1 MSVRALQA
9 AVVGAA
15 VFGGVAAV
23 NDVGSAGIARLV
35 ISGAALAAAASFD
48 LSERR
53 IPNRLTM
60 PAALALLVLWLIT
73 GAKLG
78 LIAAGLLVA
87 AVLLAIGLI
96 KPHAI
101 GMGDAKLALV
111 VALGLTDKALIALA
125 SGILLAAMVAAP
137 GLRHGE
143 QAARRSTLPL
153 GPFVA
158 VGALIALVA

>member
-9 AVVGAA
+9 AAVGAA

-23 NDVGSAGIARLV
+23 NDVGSAGIVRLA

-53 IPNRLTM
+53 IPNRLTV
-60 PAALALLVLWLIT
+60 PAALALLGLWLMT
-73 GAKLG
+73 GAKPG
-78 LIAAGLLVA
+78 RIAAGLLVA
-87 AVLLAIGLI
+87 ASLLAIGLI
-96 KPHAI
+96 KPYAI

-125 SGILLAAMVAAP
+125 SGILLAAIVAAP
-137 GLRHGE
+137 RLRHGE
-143 QAARRSTLPL
+143 QARKSSLPL

-158 VGALIALVA
+158 FGALIALLA

>member
-9 AVVGAA
+9 AAVGAA

-23 NDVGSAGIARLV
+23 NDVGSAGIARLA

-53 IPNRLTM
+53 IPNRLTV
-60 PAALALLVLWLIT
+60 PAALQLLVLWLIT
-73 GAKLG
+73 GAKPG
-78 LIAAGLLVA
+78 RIAAGLLVA
-87 AVLLAIGLI
+87 AALLAIGLI
-96 KPHAI
+96 KPQAI

-111 VALGLTDKALIALA
+111 VALGMTDKAFIAFA
-125 SGILLAAMVAAP
+125 SGMLLAAIFAASR
-137 GLRHGE
+137 LHHGE
-143 QAARRSTLPL
+143 QARKSTLPL

-158 VGALIALVA
+158 FGALIALLA

>member
-9 AVVGAA
+9 AAVGAA

-23 NDVGSAGIARLV
+23 NDAGSAGIARLA

-53 IPNRLTM
+53 IPNRLTV
-60 PAALALLVLWLIT
+60 PAALVLLVLWAIT
-73 GAKLG
+73 GAKPG
-78 LIAAGLLVA
+78 RIAAGLLVA
-87 AVLLAIGLI
+87 AALLAIGLI
-96 KPHAI
+96 KPQAI

-111 VALGLTDKALIALA
+111 VALGLADKALIALA
-125 SGILLAAMVAAP
+125 SGMLLAAIFAAP
-137 GLRHGE
+137 RLRHGE
-143 QAARRSTLPL
+143 QARKSTLPL

-158 VGALIALVA
+158 FGALIALLA

>member
-9 AVVGAA
+9 AAVGAA
-15 VFGGVAAV
+15 VFGGLAAV
-23 NDVGSAGIARLV
+23 NDAGDAGTARLV
-35 ISGAALAAAASFD
+35 ISGAALGAAASFD

-73 GAKLG
+73 GAQPG
-78 LIAAGLLVA
+78 RIAAGVVVA
-87 AVLLAIGLI
+87 AALLAIGLI

-101 GMGDAKLALV
+101 GMGDGKLALV

-125 SGILLAAMVAAP
+125 SGMLLAAIFAAP
-137 GLRHGE
+137 RLRHGE
-143 QAARRSTLPL
+143 QARKSTLPI

-158 VGALIALVA
+158 FGALIALLA

>member
-9 AVVGAA
+9 AAVGAA
-15 VFGGVAAV
+15 VFGGIAAV
-23 NDVGSAGIARLV
+23 NDAGSAGIARLA

-53 IPNRLTM
+53 IPNRLTV

-73 GAKLG
+73 GAKPG
-78 LIAAGLLVA
+78 RIAAGLVVA
-87 AVLLAIGLI
+87 AALLAIGLI
-96 KPHAI
+96 KPQAI

-111 VALGLTDKALIALA
+111 VALGLMDKALIALA
-125 SGILLAAMVAAP
+125 LGMLFAAIVAAP
-137 GLRHGE
+137 RLRQGE
-143 QAARRSTLPL
+143 QARKSTLPL

-158 VGALIALVA
+158 FGALIALLA

>member
-9 AVVGAA
+9 AAVGAA

-35 ISGAALAAAASFD
+35 ISGAALGAAASFD

-60 PAALALLVLWLIT
+60 PAALALLVLWLMT
-73 GAKLG
+73 GAKPG
-78 LIAAGLLVA
+78 RIAAGVVVA
-87 AVLLAIGLI
+87 AALLAIGLI

-101 GMGDAKLALV
+101 GMGDGKLALV
-111 VALGLTDKALIALA
+111 VALGLTDKALVALA
-125 SGILLAAMVAAP
+125 SGMLLAAIFAAA
-137 GLRHGE
+137 LRLRQGG
-143 QAARRSTLPL
+143 QARKSTLPL

-158 VGALIALVA
+158 FGALVALLA

>member
-9 AVVGAA
+9 AAVGAA

-35 ISGAALAAAASFD
+35 ISGAALGAATSFD

-73 GAKLG
+73 GAKPG
-78 LIAAGLLVA
+78 RIAAGLLVA
-87 AVLLAIGLI
+87 GALLVIGLI

-101 GMGDAKLALV
+101 GMGDGKLALV
-111 VALGLTDKALIALA
+111 VAFGLTDKALIALA
-125 SGILLAAMVAAP
+125 SGMLLAAIFAAA
-137 GLRHGE
+137 LRLRQGG
-143 QAARRSTLPL
+143 QARKSTLPL

-158 VGALIALVA
+158 FGALVALLA

>member
-9 AVVGAA
+9 AAVGAA
-15 VFGGVAAV
+15 GFGGIAAV
-23 NDVGSAGIARLV
+23 NDAGSAGIARLA

-60 PAALALLVLWLIT
+60 PAALALLVLWAIT
-73 GAKLG
+73 GARPG
-78 LIAAGLLVA
+78 RIAAGLLVA
-87 AVLLAIGLI
+87 AALLAIGLI

-101 GMGDAKLALV
+101 GIGDAKLALV

-125 SGILLAAMVAAP
+125 SGMLLAAIVAAP
-137 GLRHGE
+137 RLRHGE
-143 QAARRSTLPL
+143 HARKSTLPL
-153 GPFVA
+153 GPFMA
-158 VGALIALVA
+158 FGALIALLA

>member
-9 AVVGAA
+9 AAVGAA
-15 VFGGVAAV
+15 VFGGIAAV
-23 NDVGSAGIARLV
+23 NDAGSAGIARLA

-60 PAALALLVLWLIT
+60 PAAFALLALWAIT
-73 GAKLG
+73 GAKPGQIADG
-78 LIAAGLLVA
+78 LFVA
-87 AVLLAIGLI
+87 AALLAIGLV

-111 VALGLTDKALIALA
+111 VALGLADKALIALA
-125 SGILLAAMVAAP
+125 SGMLLAALFAAP
-137 GLRHGE
+137 RIRYGV
-143 QAARRSTLPL
+143 QARKSTLPL

-158 VGALIALVA
+158 FGALIALLA

>member
-23 NDVGSAGIARLV
+23 NDAGTAGIARLA

-53 IPNRLTM
+53 IPNRVTI
-60 PAALALLVLWLIT
+60 PAAAALLVLWLIT
-73 GAKLG
+73 GANPG
-78 LIAAGLLVA
+78 RIAAGLLVA
-87 AVLLAIGLI
+87 AALLAIGLI
-96 KPHAI
+96 KPDAI
-101 GMGDAKLALV
+101 GMGDGKLALV

-125 SGILLAAMVAAP
+125 SGMLLAAIVAAP
-137 GLRHGE
+137 RLRHGE
-143 QAARRSTLPL
+143 QAGKSTLPL

-158 VGALIALVA
+158 FGALIALLA